1 MPRED
6 ATQDKRPQIT
16 RERFLRGVN
25 GGGKAKSKMVTA
37 GLRRFSPE
45 EIETIRKAKK
55 KSMWDSLVAV
65 NKAAGRINHILSKTI
80 PNLLKYKK
88 SPLGTGRIIRLMSKG
103 ERARNE
109 AEKKRRARN
118 AAEKKAARERARN
131 AESAEKNGEEL
142 VIPESIRKLFGG

>member
-25 GGGKAKSKMVTA
+25 GGGKAKSPITA

-118 AAEKKAARERARN
+118 A
-131 AESAEKNGEEL
+131 ESAEKNGEEL

>member
-118 AAEKKAARERARN
+118 A
-131 AESAEKNGEEL
+131 ESAEKNGEEL

>member
-37 GLRRFSPE
+37 GLRSFTPE
-45 EIETIRKAKK
+45 EKETIRKANKK
-55 KSMWDSLVAV
+55 VMWDSLVAV
-65 NKAAGRINHILSKTI
+65 NKAAGRINHILNKTI

-103 ERARNE
+103 ERGRNE

-118 AAEKKAARERARN
+118 A
-131 AESAEKNGEEL
+131 ESAEKKGEEL